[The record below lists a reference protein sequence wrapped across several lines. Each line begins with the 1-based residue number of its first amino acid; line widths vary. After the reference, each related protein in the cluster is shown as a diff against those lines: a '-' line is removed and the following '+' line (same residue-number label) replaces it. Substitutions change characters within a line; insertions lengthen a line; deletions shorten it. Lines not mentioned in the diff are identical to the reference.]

1 MANIPK
7 KSSDPAEEALT
18 AIREALGTSQAD
30 SLAVPPADA
39 EGELPPSQPTA
50 DLFGELPQQDAWDS
64 DGTLTRRAANDDRAS
79 LGQMLQ
85 AMHRRPARLPYVVA
99 SLATFIWTA
108 GGLAVAYLYR
118 GELQALF
125 ATPRA
130 GVAAVVGVIAP
141 SPSR

>member
-1 MANIPK
+1 M
-7 KSSDPAEEALT
+7 
-18 AIREALGTSQAD
+18 
-30 SLAVPPADA
+30 
-39 EGELPPSQPTA
+39 
-50 DLFGELPQQDAWDS
+50 PQQDAWDS

-99 SLATFIWTA
+99 SVAAFIWTA
-108 GGLAVAYLYR
+108 GGLAVGYLYR

-130 GVAAVVGVIAP
+130 GIAAIVGLDQRDRRAGDLLLRAGPHVPPFAGPAP
-141 SPSR
+141 GRRDHG